1 MHRPGVLIL
10 LELGMGTEGF
20 KDSLF
25 TGEFKTQE
33 QEFTTQ
39 EEKKK
44 KRKVA
49 RTISYQNQPRSL
61 KQSVCVLGGYNG
73 G

>member
-1 MHRPGVLIL
+1 MHSPGVLIL

-44 KRKVA
+44 KGKW
-49 RTISYQNQPRSL
+49 PE
-61 KQSVCVLGGYNG
+61 
-73 G
+73 

>member
-1 MHRPGVLIL
+1 MHSPGVLIL

-44 KRKVA
+44 KESGPNDQLSKSA
-49 RTISYQNQPRSL
+49 KISKTKCL
-61 KQSVCVLGGYNG
+61 CVGGV
-73 G
+73 